1 MDGIGLGEGDGI
13 EEGLV
18 DGNGVDGKAVGLGE
32 GIKVGSAD
40 NGVGLSV
47 VGSLVGLGVGTVEGI
62 GLGETVGT
70 TVGAGVVG
78 DGVITFV
85 GDWVG
90 DGVGIQVEHSNRR
103 VLASSL
109 RIVQTCSPMGGLTP
123 NLSFSSLG
131 SAEFPRSLITQ

>member
-47 VGSLVGLGVGTVEGI
+47 VGSLVGLGVGTVEGS

-103 VLASSL
+103 VKVSYKIIQS
-109 RIVQTCSPMGGLTP
+109 CSPMGGLTP
-123 NLSFSSLG
+123 NLSVASFG
-131 SAEFPRSLITQ
+131 SAEPSTPLLIFQ